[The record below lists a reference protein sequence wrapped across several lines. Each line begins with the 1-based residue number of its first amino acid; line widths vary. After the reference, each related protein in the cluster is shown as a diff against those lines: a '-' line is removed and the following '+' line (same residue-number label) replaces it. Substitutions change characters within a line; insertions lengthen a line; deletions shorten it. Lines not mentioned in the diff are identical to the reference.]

1 MELLATGSRS
11 PRSSVCLRSQPS
23 LARPQHRWFL
33 LRRQTG
39 LRRLTLKAQ
48 LRLPQVRLRLIRVQT
63 PARLMQAKPLPSRA
77 PVPGSLAWP
86 PRRVLP
92 LGPPARQPQSLSLR
106 GPHLLCLQTRRI
118 SLSGLSHR
126 SVPNPQ
132 PAPSR
137 ARDSISSTPFPST
150 PPSPNLPWSPKD
162 SSAFPSR
169 SRRRLARSI
178 TCGSV
183 TTPRWS
189 TPSPS
194 RQVRLAKRQAL
205 RRGFRV
211 NCRDSVANL
220 SLRRPPISLG
230 PYLLRTHNWQQRA
243 MSSQS
248 NVGT

>member
-63 PARLMQAKPLPSRA
+63 PARLMQAKSLLSRT
-77 PVPGSLAWP
+77 PVPGSLACP
-86 PRRVLP
+86 LRLVQP
-92 LGPPARQPQSLSLR
+92 LGPSARQPQSLPLR
-106 GPHLLCLQTRRI
+106 APHLLGLQIGRI
-118 SLSGLSHR
+118 SLPGSSHR
-126 SVPNPQ
+126 PVPNPRT
-132 PAPSR
+132 APSR
-137 ARDSISSTPFPST
+137 VPDFISSTPFPST
-150 PPSPNLPWSPKD
+150 HPSPNLPWFPKD
-162 SSAFPSR
+162 SSALPSR

-183 TTPRWS
+183 TTPRRS

-194 RQVRLAKRQAL
+194 RQVLLANRQAL
-205 RRGFRV
+205 
-211 NCRDSVANL
+211 
-220 SLRRPPISLG
+220 
-230 PYLLRTHNWQQRA
+230 
-243 MSSQS
+243 
-248 NVGT
+248 